1 MLLTLRWSRIH
12 GPSLSP
18 GSCNIRAEVP
28 ENPRYQISIGRRS
41 AAQIISSRGVQ
52 FKLTSCLAS
61 MLPKCPGLEGF
72 KSLPVLFLNPIFC
85 FHPPI
90 SKRSTSHGCQSYQVN
105 RLQNGTR
112 ELCCKDTQSE
122 NVLGCFFLLITER
135 AVLRMRHDSCL
146 QTISRPATRNS
157 ENSSL
162 DHLAL
167 FSHLHL
173 FISEP

>member
-1 MLLTLRWSRIH
+1 
-12 GPSLSP
+12 
-18 GSCNIRAEVP
+18 
-28 ENPRYQISIGRRS
+28 
-41 AAQIISSRGVQ
+41 
-52 FKLTSCLAS
+52 

-146 QTISRPATRNS
+146 QMISRPATRNS

-173 FISEP
+173 LISEPWCHFISWCTRIWYSLELREHLPGLKPGCRSCGNLPGLMGSAFLFKATATWSKFSSK